1 MAENDRKEQVIG
13 VAFDGTG
20 YGTDGTI
27 WGGELLLADYHGF
40 ERMGS
45 IEPFL
50 QIGGDISAKEGWR
63 IAVSLIYQQTQDKA
77 QTMESVKK
85 LNLCSEPECKVLLAM
100 ADRKMNAVLSTSAG
114 RLFDAVSA
122 ILGIRTKSTFEG
134 EASMALEFAAEAY
147 EKEMWEIDEP
157 AEGENSSDEEK
168 KGPEDRLIMKTGSL
182 IKYLTEKKTEG
193 IQAEK
198 LAYIFHQKLADLI
211 ICGCRQIRKK
221 TKCNCVALSGGVF
234 QNRLLLRMVEE
245 GLEKA
250 HFTVLRHHLI
260 PANDGGIALGQAA
273 YAMQYIQEGK

>member
-1 MAENDRKEQVIG
+1 
-13 VAFDGTG
+13 
-20 YGTDGTI
+20 
-27 WGGELLLADYHGF
+27 
-40 ERMGS
+40 
-45 IEPFL
+45 
-50 QIGGDISAKEGWR
+50 
-63 IAVSLIYQQTQDKA
+63 
-77 QTMESVKK
+77 
-85 LNLCSEPECKVLLAM
+85 
-100 ADRKMNAVLSTSAG
+100 
-114 RLFDAVSA
+114 
-122 ILGIRTKSTFEG
+122 
-134 EASMALEFAAEAY
+134 MALEFAAEAY
-147 EKEMWEIDEP
+147 EKEMRVMEEP

-193 IQAEK
+193 IRVEK

-245 GLEKA
+245 GLDKE